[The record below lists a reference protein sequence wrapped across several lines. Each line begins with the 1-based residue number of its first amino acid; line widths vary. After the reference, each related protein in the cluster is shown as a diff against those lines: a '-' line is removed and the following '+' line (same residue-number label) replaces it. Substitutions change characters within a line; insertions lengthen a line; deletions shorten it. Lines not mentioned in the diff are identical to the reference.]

1 MKLFRPVIFCPD
13 SCWLCAQRRQ
23 TAVSCRPLERPSRGP
38 AKLIAPGVMLHEVAL
53 KPGGQGAL
61 WIYLPEKPASEKLPC
76 VLIAPAGSNL
86 LTGMKLDP
94 SDSKEHIPYAKAGMV
109 VVAYAIDG
117 HLDDRAHVKDA
128 DVLAATK
135 AFMDSDAGVANAK
148 AALDYALANVPNID
162 PKRIFSAGHSS
173 AATLS
178 LQVAAREPRLAGCI
192 AYAPVTDL
200 EKRIP
205 APAVTVFS
213 KSFPGFKR
221 FLQNFSPLRN
231 VAKITCPVLLF
242 HAADDS
248 NVPIAQTEAFAKA
261 LQKTNK
267 NVTFLKAK
275 SGGHFDSMIAEGIPM
290 GITGSENPGE
300 IMEDKVSLPPS

>member
-1 MKLFRPVIFCPD
+1 MKFIRPVVLGLLILAGCSRQAALPQQ
-13 SCWLCAQRRQ
+13 AQ
-23 TAVSCRPLERPSRGP
+23 SPSPLEQPTLGP
-38 AKLIAPGVMLHEVAL
+38 AKTIAPGVLMHEVAL
-53 KPGGQGAL
+53 KPGGQAGAI

-94 SDSKEHIPYAKAGMV
+94 SDSKEHIPYAQAGMV

-117 HLDDRAHVKDA
+117 HLEERDHLKDA
-128 DVLAATK
+128 DALAATK
-135 AFMDSDAGVANAK
+135 AFMDADAGATNAK

-173 AATLS
+173 AGTLS
-178 LQVAAREPRLAGCI
+178 LLEAAREPRLAGCI
-192 AYAPVTDL
+192 AYAPATDL

-213 KSFPGFKR
+213 KALPGFKQ
-221 FLQNFSPLRN
+221 FLQKSSPIKN

-267 NVTFLKAK
+267 NVTFFKAK
-275 SGGHFDSMIAEGIPM
+275 AGGHFDSMIAEGIPM
-290 GITGSENPGE
+290 GINWIKNHPG
-300 IMEDKVSLPPS
+300 K